1 MVTAAAAAFIV
12 VRGIVGY
19 VVNSAIR
26 RRRFMHAF
34 IVVRANK
41 SSTPPSRSGW
51 TRRMLCL
58 NQLNR
63 IDLRQWLGRSTL
75 YVSEIR

>member
-34 IVVRANK
+34 IVVRANE
-41 SSTPPSRSGW
+41 SFRP
-51 TRRMLCL
+51 RRLDPDGHEGCFASI
-58 NQLNR
+58 N
-63 IDLRQWLGRSTL
+63 
-75 YVSEIR
+75 